1 MRGISRMIFRRMAR
15 NREIRALPRATKV
28 CWQAVWMP
36 KMPVAPM

>member
-1 MRGISRMIFRRMAR
+1 MRGISSMIFRRTAR
-15 NREIRALPRATKV
+15 NSDTLALPRATKV